1 MGNERDYI
9 KLEYADEEFV
19 FVPIEQVNLVQRY
32 IGNEGEKPHLDK
44 IGSKS
49 WRKTKM
55 PEYDYFNGE
64 NFITFDLIEIDDEK
78 REVTVAVSD
87 TGRISVK
94 TFDLLF
100 DGNRRYFE
108 YGCLY
113 TKIYIDEFTEEN

>member
-1 MGNERDYI
+1 
-9 KLEYADEEFV
+9 
-19 FVPIEQVNLVQRY
+19 
-32 IGNEGEKPHLDK
+32 
-44 IGSKS
+44 
-49 WRKTKM
+49 M

-78 REVTVAVSD
+78 REVTVAVSN
-87 TGRISVK
+87 TGRISVR

>member
-1 MGNERDYI
+1 
-9 KLEYADEEFV
+9 
-19 FVPIEQVNLVQRY
+19 
-32 IGNEGEKPHLDK
+32 
-44 IGSKS
+44 
-49 WRKTKM
+49 M
-55 PEYDYFNGE
+55 PKFDYFNGE

-108 YGCLY
+108 YGYPY

>member
-1 MGNERDYI
+1 MY
-9 KLEYADEEFV
+9 EF
-19 FVPIEQVNLVQRY
+19 
-32 IGNEGEKPHLDK
+32 
-44 IGSKS
+44 
-49 WRKTKM
+49 
-55 PEYDYFNGE
+55 DYFNGE

-108 YGCLY
+108 YDCSY
-113 TKIYIDEFTEEN
+113 TKMYRDEFTEEN

>member
-1 MGNERDYI
+1 MS
-9 KLEYADEEFV
+9 EF
-19 FVPIEQVNLVQRY
+19 
-32 IGNEGEKPHLDK
+32 
-44 IGSKS
+44 
-49 WRKTKM
+49 
-55 PEYDYFNGE
+55 DYFNGE
-64 NFITFDLIEIDDEK
+64 NFITFDLIEIDYEN

-108 YGCLY
+108 YGCSY

>member
-1 MGNERDYI
+1 
-9 KLEYADEEFV
+9 
-19 FVPIEQVNLVQRY
+19 
-32 IGNEGEKPHLDK
+32 
-44 IGSKS
+44 
-49 WRKTKM
+49 M
-55 PEYDYFNGE
+55 PEFYYFNGE

-100 DGNRRYFE
+100 DGNHRRYFE
-108 YGCLY
+108 YGCSY

>member
-1 MGNERDYI
+1 
-9 KLEYADEEFV
+9 
-19 FVPIEQVNLVQRY
+19 
-32 IGNEGEKPHLDK
+32 
-44 IGSKS
+44 
-49 WRKTKM
+49 M
-55 PEYDYFNGE
+55 PEYDCFNGE

-94 TFDLLF
+94 SFDLLF

-108 YGCLY
+108 YGCSY

>member
-1 MGNERDYI
+1 
-9 KLEYADEEFV
+9 
-19 FVPIEQVNLVQRY
+19 
-32 IGNEGEKPHLDK
+32 
-44 IGSKS
+44 
-49 WRKTKM
+49 M

-87 TGRISVK
+87 TRRISVK

-108 YGCLY
+108 YGKIKK
-113 TKIYIDEFTEEN
+113 KIYIDEFTEEN